1 VPRGDADQLARRI
14 VELLADPNR
23 RRDAGAFNRHRAT
36 TRFSWRTSAEQLL
49 TAYKTALA
57 ARGRAA

>member
-1 VPRGDADQLARRI
+1 MA
-14 VELLADPNR
+14 ELLADPER
-23 RRDAGAFNRHRAT
+23 RRDAGAFNRRRAT

-49 TAYKTALA
+49 AVYKTALA